1 MNFNITQRFS
11 ELNAEQSAA
20 IQTMAQ
26 IMATENEQSQGQ
38 GQPVNVDT
46 SLMYGARKGNEGDA

>member
-1 MNFNITQRFS
+1 MNYNVTQRFS

-26 IMATENEQSQGQ
+26 VMATENEQM
-38 GQPVNVDT
+38 QPQNQVTSDT
-46 SLMYGARKGNEGDA
+46 SLMYGPRKGNEGDV